1 MPNTP
6 KECRVVTGKVT
17 FAYLNVNHPKPN
29 FNHPERKPLYSAQL
43 IIPKSDK
50 STMDKIQRAIA
61 CAYDAGAAMYEEFK
75 RRGLMG
81 VRHPV
86 MDGEVKYPDRPE
98 YKDTWIINANNSEK
112 PGVVDAGLNHIF
124 DTNELYSGIIG
135 RASIQ
140 FYPYNVGGTCGIA
153 CSLKNIQKLAD
164 GPHLG
169 GDTVTIEQDFG
180 GEN

>member
-1 MPNTP
+1 MSNTS

-29 FNHPERKPLYSAQL
+29 FMHPERKPLYSAQL

-50 STMDKIQRAIA
+50 DTVDKIRRAIV
-61 CAYDAGAAMYEEFK
+61 CAYNAGAAMYEEFK

-81 VRHPV
+81 VKHPV
-86 MDGEVKYPDRPE
+86 MDGEVKYPDRPG

-169 GDTVTIEQDFG
+169 GDIVTIEQDFG